1 MSMAD
6 LGSPI
11 SIKNGHSSTFF
22 KNKGRLALDLCTKVN
37 ITQNTLMMLR
47 SSKIDRHPLTQV
59 VDFIELYFM
68 HIEWAFCRKA

>member
-6 LGSPI
+6 LGGPI
-11 SIKNGHSSTFF
+11 SIKNGHSSTFS

-37 ITQNTLMMLR
+37 ITQNTPVMLQG
-47 SSKIDRHPLTQV
+47 SKIDRHPITQV

-68 HIEWAFCRKA
+68 HIEWAI